1 MFRLL
6 KKLASFNTSK
16 TLIFVSEYDHFA
28 KESTGLS
35 TYSRLTLDE
44 LQDNYKLDF
53 EKAVVLSI
61 GKTKKDQIRVVQGGR
76 RCIVPCIQK
85 DNPLSLMKPLYY
97 SLLLSKAKDIVIE
110 FEFASYGGPLSVGV
124 FIILLGLL
132 KLIGKR
138 VYFVIHQAVNRL
150 EGLHEHLGLARGSYK
165 LRIFDF
171 ALNFFYQAV
180 GILSWRVIVLE
191 EEIKRRLTSSMSPK
205 KIIVIPHAV
214 RKSRMIQKKNNNPE
228 RELIE
233 ILIFGYI
240 AWYKGLDRFI
250 KAFNKLTD
258 KRVHLTI
265 AGGYSPAQRGK
276 AHYETHYKSVLES
289 AKKNPHITITGYVP
303 ETRVGYYYRKA
314 DVCVLPY
321 RRFISSSGPL
331 SQAFSFKKPV
341 ILSQELLPYMK
352 SIDFKAEMDSGSIT
366 KEDIFYSITSQSLSL
381 LVSKIRNDKGYVEKL
396 KNFSHKMAIRRS
408 WSQLIS
414 EYKRMILSARNTQS
428 LPSSLVKKH
437 EPRSITKGYSYA

>member
-1 MFRLL
+1 MFRLS
-6 KKLASFNTSK
+6 KKLASFNTHK

-44 LQDNYKLDF
+44 LQDNFKSDF
-53 EKAVVLSI
+53 EKTVVLSI
-61 GKTKKDQIRVVQGGR
+61 GKSKNEQIRIVQGGR
-76 RCIVPCIQK
+76 RCVIPCIQK
-85 DNPLSLMKPLYY
+85 DNPFSLMRPLYY
-97 SLLLSKAKDIVIE
+97 SLLLSKSKDMVIE
-110 FEFASYGGPLSVGV
+110 FEFASYGGPLSVGA

-132 KLIGKR
+132 KLFGKR

-150 EGLHEHLGLARGSYK
+150 EGLHEHLGLSKGSNK
-165 LRIFDF
+165 LRLLDS
-171 ALNFFYQAV
+171 ALNYFYKAV
-180 GILSWRVIVLE
+180 GIFSWKIIVLE
-191 EEIKRRLTSSMSPK
+191 QEIKNRIALHINPK

-214 RKSRMIQKKNNNPE
+214 HKNRFVQKKNNV
-228 RELIE
+228 RKGRID

-276 AHYETHYKSVLES
+276 MHYETHYRSVLES

-303 ETRVGYYYRKA
+303 ESRVGTYYRKA
-314 DVCVLPY
+314 DICILPY

-331 SQAFSFKKPV
+331 SQAFSFQKPV
-341 ILSQELLPYMK
+341 ILSQELVPYMK
-352 SIDFKAEMDSGSIT
+352 SKDFREVMSVAAVK
-366 KEDIFYSITSQSLSL
+366 KEDLFYKITPHALKT
-381 LVSKIRNDKGYVEKL
+381 LVLRIRKEKNYIEKL
-396 KNFSHKMAIRRS
+396 AYFSHDMALKRN
-408 WSQLIS
+408 WSQLIP
-414 EYKRMILSARNTQS
+414 EYRKTILTARNTQN